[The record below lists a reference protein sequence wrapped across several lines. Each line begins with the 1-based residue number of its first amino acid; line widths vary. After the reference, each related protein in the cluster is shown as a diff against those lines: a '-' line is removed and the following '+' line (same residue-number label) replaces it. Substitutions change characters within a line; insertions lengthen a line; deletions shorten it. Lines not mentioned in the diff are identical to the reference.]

1 MDLIDKKI
9 SEKLKLFEFIDKKY
23 GADIFSPE
31 KAPPKKSDINQI
43 KNLYPNSFLEKES
56 NSNKEIYDNIYSD
69 FKTNSF
75 KEYFQSPSNNNTLDT
90 NKTRYNSKFKKNQ
103 KKNLRN
109 TKSNDYLNKD
119 KDFLANRTA
128 ENSLKSKYGY
138 NENNN
143 SKKNLKILYPPNDSG
158 NRLYNYGYYIKNK
171 INKKRQKEEEKMR
184 REMTP
189 KILNRSKEM
198 IKDKDRDPNKFEE
211 RLYYAEKN
219 DEDDSIYNRRRTL
232 SRENINYEKYMNTKF
247 TYHPKINKK
256 SLLIASKLEPST
268 LRINRKK
275 SNNSHILEEKN
286 VFDYYSNLFKDRT
299 YIYKRKVQN
308 LSPSCGNEKSN
319 ELYKKGM
326 QEIKKKEKNYKENL
340 LKKKEEYKN
349 YSYHPKITKT
359 YSNNLENNKDKKN
372 KNKIKKSKNE
382 DIYNKNKEWKKRLEK
397 ENIMKKKKYEE
408 SENKKYTFK
417 PEINK
422 SNMQND
428 VPFIMKNI
436 QQMNDYV
443 NKRRKALKKKKEEE
457 NYRKKKLGLNANNYN
472 VKTTIPKEFDLK
484 TEQRSKSNKK
494 ERDINIL
501 NRNLRK
507 KDEFYN
513 QALILANKNAKI
525 KNEGFSGMNMV
536 GFEECKNNF
545 WNDNSFNYYNKG
557 MKPGYSMTK
566 SQQEFLNAVND
577 LHVTIDKINI

>member
-23 GADIFSPE
+23 GANLESPE
-31 KAPPKKSDINQI
+31 KAPPKKSDLNQI
-43 KNLYPNSFLEKES
+43 KNLGPTTYQQKES
-56 NSNKEIYDNIYSD
+56 SSNKEIYDNIYSD
-69 FKTNSF
+69 FKTNSY
-75 KEYFQSPSNNNTLDT
+75 KEYFQSPSNNTLDS
-90 NKTRYNSKFKKNQ
+90 NKTKYNSKFKKNP

-109 TKSNDYLNKD
+109 IHGNDYLNKD

-128 ENSLKSKYGY
+128 ENTLKSKLGY
-138 NENNN
+138 NNN
-143 SKKNLKILYPPNDSG
+143 SRKNLRTLYPPNDSG

-184 REMTP
+184 RQMTP

-198 IKDKDRDPNKFEE
+198 IKDKDRDPNKFED

-219 DEDDSIYNRRRTL
+219 DADDSIYNRRRTL
-232 SRENINYEKYMNTKF
+232 SRENINYEKYLNTKF

-275 SNNSHILEEKN
+275 ANNSHILEEKN
-286 VFDYYSNLFKDRT
+286 VLDYYSNLFKDRT
-299 YIYKRKVQN
+299 YTYKKKVAN
-308 LSPSCGNEKSN
+308 LSPSCGTEKSN
-319 ELYKKGM
+319 ELYMKGM
-326 QEIKKKEKNYKENL
+326 QDIKRKEKTYNENL

-349 YSYHPKITKT
+349 YSYHPKISKT
-359 YSNNLENNKDKKN
+359 YSNNLETKDKTN
-372 KNKIKKSKNE
+372 KNKSKNKKSKE
-382 DIYNKNKEWKKRLEK
+382 DIYTKNKEWKKRLEK
-397 ENIMKKKKYEE
+397 ENIMKRKKYDEL
-408 SENKKYTFK
+408 ENKKYTFK

-422 SNMQND
+422 LNMQND

-443 NKRRKALKKKKEEE
+443 NKRRKILKNKKEEE

-494 ERDINIL
+494 ERDMNIL
-501 NRNLRK
+501 NKNLK
-507 KDEFYN
+507 IKDEFYN

-536 GFEECKNNF
+536 GIEESKNNF
-545 WNDNSFNYYNKG
+545 WNDNNYNYYNKG
-557 MKPGYSMTK
+557 MKSGYSMTK

-577 LHVTIDKINI
+577 LHITIDKINI

>member
-23 GADIFSPE
+23 GANLESPE
-31 KAPPKKSDINQI
+31 KAPPKKSDLNQI
-43 KNLYPNSFLEKES
+43 KSLGPTTFQQKES
-56 NSNKEIYDNIYSD
+56 SSNKEIYDNIYSD
-69 FKTNSF
+69 FKTNSY
-75 KEYFQSPSNNNTLDT
+75 KEYFQSPSNNTLDS
-90 NKTRYNSKFKKNQ
+90 NKTKYNSKFKKNP

-109 TKSNDYLNKD
+109 IHGNDYLNKD

-128 ENSLKSKYGY
+128 ENTLKSKLGY
-138 NENNN
+138 NNN
-143 SKKNLKILYPPNDSG
+143 SRKNLRTLYPPNDSG

-184 REMTP
+184 RQMTP

-198 IKDKDRDPNKFEE
+198 IKDKDRDPNKFED

-219 DEDDSIYNRRRTL
+219 DADDSIYNRRRTL
-232 SRENINYEKYMNTKF
+232 SRENINYEKYLNTKF

-275 SNNSHILEEKN
+275 ANNSHILEEKN
-286 VFDYYSNLFKDRT
+286 VLDYYSNLFKDRT
-299 YIYKRKVQN
+299 YTYKKKVAN
-308 LSPSCGNEKSN
+308 LSPSCGTEKSN
-319 ELYKKGM
+319 ELYMKGM
-326 QEIKKKEKNYKENL
+326 QDIKRKEKTYNENL

-349 YSYHPKITKT
+349 YSYHPKISKT
-359 YSNNLENNKDKKN
+359 YSNNLETKDKTN
-372 KNKIKKSKNE
+372 KNKGKNKKSKE
-382 DIYNKNKEWKKRLEK
+382 DIYTKNKEWKKRLEK
-397 ENIMKKKKYEE
+397 ENIMKRKKYDEL
-408 SENKKYTFK
+408 ENKKYTFK

-422 SNMQND
+422 INMQND

-443 NKRRKALKKKKEEE
+443 NKRRKILKNKKEEE

-536 GFEECKNNF
+536 EIEESKNNF
-545 WNDNSFNYYNKG
+545 WNDNNYNYYNKG
-557 MKPGYSMTK
+557 MKSGYSMTK

>member
-23 GADIFSPE
+23 GASLESPE
-31 KAPPKKSDINQI
+31 KAPPKKSDLNQI
-43 KNLYPNSFLEKES
+43 KNLGPTTYQQKES

-69 FKTNSF
+69 FKTNSY
-75 KEYFQSPSNNNTLDT
+75 KEYFQSPSNNTLDS
-90 NKTRYNSKFKKNQ
+90 NKTKYNSKFKKNP

-109 TKSNDYLNKD
+109 IHGNDYLNKD

-128 ENSLKSKYGY
+128 ENTLKSKLGY
-138 NENNN
+138 NNN
-143 SKKNLKILYPPNDSG
+143 SRKNLRTLYPPNDSG

-184 REMTP
+184 RQMTP

-198 IKDKDRDPNKFEE
+198 IKDKDRDPNKFED

-219 DEDDSIYNRRRTL
+219 DADDSIYNRRRTL
-232 SRENINYEKYMNTKF
+232 SRENINYEKYLNTKF

-275 SNNSHILEEKN
+275 ANNSHILEEKN
-286 VFDYYSNLFKDRT
+286 VLDYYSNLFKDRT
-299 YIYKRKVQN
+299 YTYKKKVAN
-308 LSPSCGNEKSN
+308 LSPSCGTEKSN
-319 ELYKKGM
+319 ELYMKGM
-326 QEIKKKEKNYKENL
+326 QDIKRKEKTYNENL

-349 YSYHPKITKT
+349 YSYHPKISKT
-359 YSNNLENNKDKKN
+359 YSNNLETKDKTN
-372 KNKIKKSKNE
+372 KNKSKNKKSKE
-382 DIYNKNKEWKKRLEK
+382 DIYTKNKEWKKRLEK
-397 ENIMKKKKYEE
+397 ENIMKRKKYDEL
-408 SENKKYTFK
+408 ENKKYTFK

-422 SNMQND
+422 LNMQND

-443 NKRRKALKKKKEEE
+443 NKRRKILKNKKEEE

-494 ERDINIL
+494 ERDMNIL
-501 NRNLRK
+501 NKNLKK

-536 GFEECKNNF
+536 EIEESKNNF
-545 WNDNSFNYYNKG
+545 WNDNNYNYYNKG
-557 MKPGYSMTK
+557 MKSGYSMTK

-577 LHVTIDKINI
+577 LHITIDKINI